1 MNRTSKEETVAMS
14 SPMSIILAI
23 WAVVV
28 GIYLVLLFIG
38 SLVGLREEDTLY
50 LSAGEAKLEAEQQL
64 VQKRIGK
71 LAPYKRGFAY
81 GALAMTVVLAAT
93 WIAGV
98 VRELMH

>member
-1 MNRTSKEETVAMS
+1 MSMS

-23 WAVVV
+23 WTVVV
-28 GIYLVLLFIG
+28 GIYIVLLFIG

-50 LSAGEAKLEAEQQL
+50 LSAGEAKMEAEQRQ

-81 GALAMTVVLAAT
+81 GAIAMTVVLAAT
-93 WIAGV
+93 WIASV